1 LPSRGRYKNN
11 DMPAPLLT
19 SVGGQF
25 VPEALKSIG
34 VVRLGAMAG
43 MTAALFGFFGYLMM
57 GMSKEPM
64 SLLYAGLDPK
74 DSAAIVAKLDAA
86 KIPYELQTGGS
97 TIMVPSD
104 KALRLRMDYA
114 GQGLPAGGS
123 VGYEIFDTMD
133 AFGQTSFVQNVNMVR
148 ALEGELAR
156 TIRSL
161 DQIGSAR
168 VHLVI
173 PKKELFAKD
182 TGKPTASVVL
192 RSRGGRIG
200 PAQVAAIQNLVS
212 SSINGM
218 SPDAVTVIDEK
229 GVLLASGNASD
240 MSAARLDD
248 RTAAYQERLRASVED
263 ILGRI
268 VGPGRARVQVTA
280 DMDYAKITKSSET
293 FDPDGQVIRKT
304 ESTNE
309 REQGQNRR
317 DQQGVTV
324 ANNLPP
330 GAQGQPAAG
339 GTQSTNET
347 NRTGETVEYEISR
360 STQTEIQEAGRVK
373 RLSVAV
379 VVDGTYADAPPP
391 AEGQPAAPR
400 TYAPRSADDMKQI
413 EQLVKSSIGF
423 DEKRGDQV
431 TVTNLR
437 FSEPDVELAIPEEEA
452 LLGLGKGDM
461 WKIAQFAGMGIL
473 ALLMIFLVLRPLVKA
488 FTTAPQMSRSL
499 ASLPGGAAMAG
510 ALPSGAQ
517 AALPGQ
523 PAAALPAPS
532 PELAGAMIDIAQ
544 IEGQVKESS
553 VRKVGEIIGKHP
565 DEATAIMRQWLHEAS

>member
-1 LPSRGRYKNN
+1 
-11 DMPAPLLT
+11 M
-19 SVGGQF
+19 
-25 VPEALKSIG
+25 PEALKSIG
-34 VVRLGAMAG
+34 AVRLGAMAG

-64 SLLYAGLDPK
+64 SLLFAGLDPK
-74 DSAAIVAKLDAA
+74 DSTAIIAKLDAA
-86 KIPYELQTGGS
+86 KVPYDLQSGGS

-104 KALRLRMDYA
+104 QALRLRMDYA
-114 GQGLPAGGS
+114 GQGLPSGGS

-161 DQIGSAR
+161 DQIGAAR

-173 PKKELFAKD
+173 PKKELFAKES
-182 TGKPTASVVL
+182 GKPTASVVL

-200 PAQVAAIQNLVS
+200 AAQVAAIQNLVS

-218 SPDAVTVIDEK
+218 SPEAVTVIDEK
-229 GVLLASGNASD
+229 GVLLASGNGSD
-240 MSAARLDD
+240 VTAARLDD
-248 RTAAYQERLRASVED
+248 RTASFQERMRGSVED
-263 ILGRI
+263 ILTRI
-268 VGPGRARVQVTA
+268 VGPGRARVQVNA
-280 DMDYAKITKSSET
+280 EMDFSKITKSSET

-309 REQGQNRR
+309 RELGQNRR

-324 ANNLPP
+324 ANNLPQ
-330 GAQGQPAAG
+330 GVQGQPSANGA
-339 GTQSTNET
+339 QLSNES

-360 STQTEIQEAGRVK
+360 STQTEVQEAGRVK

-379 VVDGTYADAPPP
+379 VVDGVYTDAPPP
-391 AEGQPAAPR
+391 AEGQPPAPR
-400 TYAPRSADDMKQI
+400 TYAPRSADEMKQI
-413 EQLVKSSIGF
+413 EQLVKSAIGF

-431 TVTNLR
+431 TVRNLR
-437 FSEPDVELAIPEEEA
+437 FSEPDVEPAAPVEEA
-452 LLGLGKGDM
+452 MLGLERGDM
-461 WKIAQFAGMGIL
+461 LQIAQFAGMGIL
-473 ALLMIFLVLRPLVKA
+473 ALLMIFLVLRPLIKA
-488 FTTAPQMSRSL
+488 FTAAPQFGGAL
-499 ASLPGGAAMAG
+499 ASLPAGGNIAG
-510 ALPSGAQ
+510 ALPGGGQ
-517 AALPGQ
+517 TALPGHA
-523 PAAALPAPS
+523 AAALPAPEQTPGS
-532 PELAGAMIDIAQ
+532 MIDIAQ

>member
-1 LPSRGRYKNN
+1 
-11 DMPAPLLT
+11 
-19 SVGGQF
+19 

-43 MTAALFGFFGYLMM
+43 MTAALFGFFGYLIL

-74 DSAAIVAKLDAA
+74 DSAAIVEKLESA
-86 KIPYELQTGGS
+86 KIPYELQSGGT
-97 TIMVPSD
+97 TIMVPSGQ
-104 KALRLRMDYA
+104 ALKLRMDYA

-161 DQIGSAR
+161 DQIAAAR

-182 TGKPTASVVL
+182 NGKPTASVVL

-200 PAQVAAIQNLVS
+200 AAQVAAIQNLVS
-212 SSINGM
+212 SAINGL

-229 GVLLASGNASD
+229 GVLLASGAASD
-240 MSAARLDD
+240 MTAARIDD
-248 RTAAYQERLRASVED
+248 RTAAYQERLRGQVED
-263 ILGRI
+263 ILTRI
-268 VGPGRARVQVTA
+268 VGPGRARVQVA
-280 DMDYAKITKSSET
+280 AEMDFSKITKSSET
-293 FDPDGQVIRKT
+293 FDPDGQVVRKT
-304 ESTNE
+304 ENTNE
-309 REQGQNRR
+309 RELGQNRR

-324 ANNLPP
+324 ANNLPQ
-330 GAQGQPAAG
+330 GAQAQPQAN
-339 GTQSTNET
+339 GTSSSNET

-360 STQTEIQEAGRVK
+360 STQTEVQEAGRVK

-379 VVDGTYADAPPP
+379 VVDGTYTDAPPP
-391 AEGQPAAPR
+391 AEGQPPAPR
-400 TYAPRSADDMKQI
+400 AYAARSAEDMKQI
-413 EQLVKSSIGF
+413 EQLVKSAIGF

-437 FSEPDVELAIPEEEA
+437 FSEPDVEPLPVEEEA
-452 LLGLGKGDM
+452 MFGLQKADM
-461 WKIAQFAGMGIL
+461 WQIAQFAGLGLL
-473 ALLMIFLVLRPLVKA
+473 ALMMIFLVLRPLIKA
-488 FTTAPQMSRSL
+488 MTSVPQMSGSL
-499 ASLPGGAAMAG
+499 ASLPAGTGAA
-510 ALPSGAQ
+510 ALPGAAQ
-517 AALPGQ
+517 ATLPGQ
-523 PAAALPAPS
+523 PAGALPAPS
-532 PELAGAMIDIAQ
+532 QQDGAAGSMIDISQ
-544 IEGQVKESS
+544 VEGQVKESS
-553 VRKVGEIIGKHP
+553 VRKVGEIIVKHP